1 MAWSSPV
8 SGGWYN
14 SRVTAEGDSPADVAE
29 AAPYDPAAGP
39 DLDLLRRYE
48 PILAYTA
55 GERFFPVGV
64 EDYMRCCGLRRGEEE
79 LVPAGELTT
88 DALVTAA
95 RRHPGSRLS
104 LLLVR
109 KPFDRKEVRRYGHA
123 RPPIAK
129 SGRLAAVGLFGR
141 VFDVLL
147 RASLFLRG
155 SVPGGVAAAAVDLYE
170 RRMNPGRCVYYGR
183 VVREGGY
190 VVLQY
195 WFLYAMN
202 DWRTTFSGVNDH
214 EADWEAVT
222 VYLADTGDGPRPAW
236 VAVSA
241 HDGAGDDLRRRW
253 DDPDLRTSGDH
264 PVVFVGAGSHSGA
277 FVSGQY
283 LVTVNPERLRPV
295 LRGARRVR
303 ELIFPWLR
311 DGGRRHGGVGI
322 PFIDYAMGDGEEIG
336 PSRARTWHPV
346 PISDETPWVSAYH
359 GLWGRDTRDWV
370 GGERAPAGPRYER
383 DGRVRTLWADPL
395 GWAGL
400 QKILPDP
407 EGARRELRA
416 RIAVLDRE
424 MEDTD
429 ARIERDRDALRRL
442 RATAV
447 SLGRYESARGLA
459 RRRATEVTDAEK
471 ALAALVRTRT
481 DLAEERAAH
490 EATLAGPPEPE
501 HPQEHLREPHLPYT
515 PTRGART
522 RFLHAWAAL
531 STPLFILAIVG
542 VFVVP
547 HEPVTILLAAVV
559 FLFALMEAWA
569 RRRLLAFAMGL
580 LTLAGAA
587 AVLTGLGLAVA
598 YGGRYVLLVPLVAV
612 AAVLLVVN
620 LRELFHR

>member
-1 MAWSSPV
+1 V
-8 SGGWYN
+8 TETGGT
-14 SRVTAEGDSPADVAE
+14 VPHD
-29 AAPYDPAAGP
+29 P

-48 PILAYTA
+48 PVLAYTE

-64 EDYMRCCGLRRGEEE
+64 EDYVRCCGLRRGEEQ

-88 DALVTAA
+88 EGLVTMAG
-95 RRHPGSRLS
+95 RYPESRLS
-104 LLLVR
+104 LLLVQE
-109 KPFDRKEVRRYGHA
+109 PFDRREVRRYGRA

-155 SVPGGVAAAAVDLYE
+155 SVPGGVAAAAADRYE
-170 RRMNPGRCVYYGR
+170 RHMSPSRCPYYGR

-190 VVLQY
+190 IVLQY

-222 VYLADTGDGPRPAW
+222 VYLAETATGPRPAW
-236 VAVSA
+236 LAVSA

-253 DDPDLRTSGDH
+253 DDSDLRIAGDH
-264 PVVFVGAGSHSGA
+264 PVIFVGAGSHSGT
-277 FVSGQY
+277 FVPGQY
-283 LVTVNPERLRPV
+283 LVTVNPARLRPV
-295 LRGARRVR
+295 LRGTRRVKAFA
-303 ELIFPWLR
+303 FPWLR
-311 DGGRRHGGVGI
+311 EGRRHGGVGI
-322 PFIDYAMGDGEEIG
+322 PFIDYAMGNGEEVG
-336 PSRARTWHPV
+336 HSRARSWHPV
-346 PISDETPWVSAYH
+346 VISDETPWVSAFH

-407 EGARRELRA
+407 EDDRRELRA
-416 RIAVLDRE
+416 RIAILDQEIEDADTSIARDRE
-424 MEDTD
+424 E
-429 ARIERDRDALRRL
+429 LRRL

-447 SLGRYESARGLA
+447 SLGHHENARGLA
-459 RRRATEVTDAEK
+459 RRRAAEVAKAETD
-471 ALAALVRTRT
+471 LRALVRTRT

-490 EATLAGPPEPE
+490 EATLTRPPDAEE
-501 HPQEHLREPHLPYT
+501 PQEHLREPHVPYT
-515 PTRGART
+515 PTRGPRT

-547 HEPVTILLAAVV
+547 HEPVVILLAGVV

-569 RRRLLAFAMGL
+569 RRRLLAFGTGL
-580 LTLAGAA
+580 LMLAGAVA
-587 AVLTGLGLAVA
+587 IVAGLGVAVV
-598 YGGRYVLLVPLVAV
+598 YGGRYVLLVPMVVVAG
-612 AAVLLVVN
+612 VLLVAN

>member
-1 MAWSSPV
+1 VTEVGGAVPDESAADTAPDLG
-8 SGGWYN
+8 SGP
-14 SRVTAEGDSPADVAE
+14 DSGPDPGSAAD
-29 AAPYDPAAGP
+29 P

-48 PILAYTA
+48 PVLAYTA

-64 EDYMRCCGLRRGEEE
+64 EDYVRCCGLRRGEEQ

-88 DALVTAA
+88 DVLVATAE
-95 RRHPGSRLS
+95 RHPGSRLS
-104 LLLVR
+104 LLLVQE
-109 KPFDRKEVRRYGHA
+109 PFNRKEVRRYGHA
-123 RPPIAK
+123 RPSIAK

-155 SVPGGVAAAAVDLYE
+155 SVPGGVAAGAANLYE

-183 VVREGGY
+183 IVREGGY
-190 VVLQY
+190 IVLQY

-214 EADWEAVT
+214 EADWEAVM
-222 VYLADTGDGPRPAW
+222 VYLAETADGPRPAW

-241 HDGAGDDLRRRW
+241 HEGAGDDLRRRW
-253 DDPDLRTSGDH
+253 DDPDLASVGDH

-277 FVSGQY
+277 FVKGQY

-295 LRGARRVR
+295 LRRTRRAKA
-303 ELIFPWLR
+303 LAFPWLR
-311 DGGRRHGGVGI
+311 GRRHGGVGI
-322 PFIDYAMGDGEEIG
+322 PFIDYAMGNGEEVG
-336 PSRARTWHPV
+336 PSRARAWHPV
-346 PISDETPWVSAYH
+346 VISDATPWVSGFH

-370 GGERAPAGPRYER
+370 GGELAPAGPRYER
-383 DGRVRTLWADPL
+383 DGRVRTIWADPL

-407 EGARRELRA
+407 EDDRRELRA
-416 RIAVLDRE
+416 RIAILDKE
-424 MEDTD
+424 IEEAD
-429 ARIERDRDALRRL
+429 ARVERDRDELRRL
-442 RATAV
+442 RAAAV
-447 SLGRYESARGLA
+447 SLAHHENARGLS
-459 RRRATEVTDAEK
+459 RRRSAEVAEAET
-471 ALAALVRTRT
+471 ALMALIRTRT

-490 EATLAGPPEPE
+490 KATLSRPADAEL
-501 HPQEHLREPHLPYT
+501 PQEHLREPHLPYT

-531 STPLFILAIVG
+531 STPLFILALVG

-547 HEPVTILLAAVV
+547 HEPVAILLAAVV
-559 FLFALMEAWA
+559 VLFVMMEAWA
-569 RRRLLAFAMGL
+569 RRRLLAFGLGL
-580 LTLAGAA
+580 LVLAGAVVVVA
-587 AVLTGLGLAVA
+587 GLGLAVV
-598 YGGRYVLLVPLVAV
+598 YGGRYVLLVPMVAV
-612 AAVLLVVN
+612 AVVLLVVN

>member
-1 MAWSSPV
+1 MA
-8 SGGWYN
+8 
-14 SRVTAEGDSPADVAE
+14 VTGEFGDRAEGT
-29 AAPYDPAAGP
+29 APHEP

-48 PILAYTA
+48 PVLTYNQ

-64 EDYMRCCGLRRGEEE
+64 EEYVRCCGLWRGEEQ

-88 DALVTAA
+88 ERLVATA
-95 RRHPGSRLS
+95 RRYPESRLS

-109 KPFDRKEVRRYGHA
+109 DPFDRSETRRYTRA
-123 RPPIAK
+123 RPSIAK
-129 SGRLAAVGLFGR
+129 SGRLAAVGLIAR

-155 SVPGGVAAAAVDLYE
+155 SVPGGVAAAAADLYE
-170 RRMNPGRCVYYGR
+170 RRMSPARCAYYGR

-202 DWRTTFSGVNDH
+202 DWRTTFTGVNDH

-222 VYLADTGDGPRPAW
+222 VYLADTADGPRPAW

-253 DDPDLRTSGDH
+253 DDPDLRIVADH
-264 PVVFVGAGSHSGA
+264 PVLFVGAGSHSGA
-277 FVSGQY
+277 FVPGQY
-283 LVTVNPERLRPV
+283 LVTVNPARLRPV
-295 LRGARRVR
+295 LRGTRR
-303 ELIFPWLR
+303 ITAFAFPWLR
-311 DGGRRHGGVGI
+311 QGRRHGGVGI
-322 PFIDYAMGDGEEIG
+322 PFIDYAMGDGEQVG
-336 PSRARTWHPV
+336 PGRTRSWHPAV
-346 PISDETPWVSAYH
+346 ISDETPWVSGFH

-407 EGARRELRA
+407 EDVRRELRA
-416 RIAVLDRE
+416 RIAILDNE
-424 MEDTD
+424 IEDTD
-429 ARIERDRDALRRL
+429 AGIGRNREELRRL

-447 SLGRYESARGLA
+447 SLGHHESARGLA
-459 RRRATEVTDAEK
+459 RRRAAEVAKAE
-471 ALAALVRTRT
+471 ADLRELVRTRT
-481 DLAEERAAH
+481 DLTEERAAH
-490 EATLAGPPEPE
+490 EATLTGPADEE
-501 HPQEHLREPHLPYT
+501 EPQEHLREPHVPYT
-515 PTRGART
+515 PSRGSRT
-522 RFLHAWAAL
+522 RFLHVWAAL
-531 STPLFILAIVG
+531 STPLFLLALVG
-542 VFVVP
+542 VFLVP
-547 HEPVTILLAAVV
+547 HEPVVILLAAVV
-559 FLFALMEAWA
+559 FLFAAMESWA
-569 RRRLLAFAMGL
+569 RRRMLALATCL
-580 LTLAGAA
+580 LTLVGAA
-587 AVLTGLGLAVA
+587 AAVAGLGLAVM
-598 YGGRYVLLVPLVAV
+598 YGGRYVLLVPMVAV

>member
-1 MAWSSPV
+1 VTDVDGPV
-8 SGGWYN
+8 QIGSAVPG
-14 SRVTAEGDSPADVAE
+14 
-29 AAPYDPAAGP
+29 PAAEPDP
-39 DLDLLRRYE
+39 DLALLRRYE

-64 EDYMRCCGLRRGEEE
+64 EDYVRCCALRCGDEE
-79 LVPAGELTT
+79 LVPAGELDT
-88 DALVTAA
+88 DVLVATA
-95 RRHPGSRLS
+95 RRYPESRLS
-104 LLLVR
+104 LLLVQE
-109 KPFDRKEVRRYGHA
+109 PFDRREVRRYGHA
-123 RPPIAK
+123 RPQIVK

-155 SVPGGVAAAAVDLYE
+155 SVPGGVAAGAANLYE
-170 RRMNPGRCVYYGR
+170 RRMNPERCVYYGR
-183 VVREGGY
+183 VLREGGY

-202 DWRTTFSGVNDH
+202 DWRTTFGGVNDH

-222 VYLADTGDGPRPAW
+222 VYLTDTGEGPRPTW

-253 DDPDLRTSGDH
+253 DDPDLRMVGDH

-277 FVSGQY
+277 FIKGQY
-283 LVTVNPERLRPV
+283 LVTVNPARLRPV
-295 LRGARRVR
+295 LRGTRRVKD
-303 ELIFPWLR
+303 LVFPWLR
-311 DGGRRHGGVGI
+311 EGRRNGGVGI
-322 PFIDYAMGDGEEIG
+322 PFIDYAMGNGEEIG
-336 PSRARTWHPV
+336 PSRTRTWHPV
-346 PISDETPWVSAYH
+346 MISDETPWVSAYH

-400 QKILPDP
+400 HKIPPDP
-407 EGARRELRA
+407 EDAHRALRA
-416 RIAVLDRE
+416 RVAVLNE
-424 MEDTD
+424 EIEDAD
-429 ARIERDRDALRRL
+429 ARIERDREELRRL
-442 RATAV
+442 RAAAV
-447 SLGRYESARGLA
+447 SLGHHENARGLA
-459 RRRATEVTDAEK
+459 RRRAAEVAEAEK

-490 EATLAGPPEPE
+490 EATLTRPPDAER
-501 HPQEHLREPHLPYT
+501 PQEHLREPHLPYT
-515 PTRGART
+515 PTRGPRT
-522 RFLHAWAAL
+522 RFLHLWAAL

-547 HEPVTILLAAVV
+547 HEPVAILLAAVV

-569 RRRLLAFAMGL
+569 RRRLLAFATGL
-580 LTLAGAA
+580 LMLVGAG
-587 AVLTGLGLAVA
+587 VVVTGLGLAVA
-598 YGGRYVLLVPLVAV
+598 YGGRYVLLVPLVGIAV
-612 AAVLLVVN
+612 VLLVVN
-620 LRELFHR
+620 LRELFRR